1 MRVLFLKL
9 SWATGVVAG
18 RFLTIASMSASP
30 SPWLEQSIVSVVLSP
45 LVGRQVHGRMDAVG
59 HLQLM
64 ADSAEKGVAAWSLH
78 VASTTNG
85 DRVESE
91 MSQPSPPQP
100 VVAPQLKGST
110 FGKEMQMN

>member
-1 MRVLFLKL
+1 MSLFIPKL
-9 SWATGVVAG
+9 RMDTGVVAG
-18 RFLTIASMSASP
+18 MFLMIASMSASP
-30 SPWLEQSIVSVVLSP
+30 SPLLAQSIVSVVLSP

-64 ADSAEKGVAAWSLH
+64 AESAEKGVAAWSLH

-91 MSQPSPPQP
+91 ISQPFPPQP
-100 VVAPQLKGST
+100 VVAPQLKGSAID
-110 FGKEMQMN
+110 GNS